1 MKLTTDE
8 IIEGFRNKDNEVI
21 RYVHDKSFNSVKMY
35 VKMQNGSED
44 DAVEVFQQGMIAVF
58 IRIRKGDLKIED
70 GKLFNDYLFI
80 ICRNIWLNE
89 LRLKKY
95 KNMLNDAMNFDFIEE
110 KEKVNWTEDLEYQ
123 ALVRKDE
130 RIKLYKRYF
139 KKLDKDCRKVLELYL
154 GKLSYKKIAKEL
166 NISYDYVRL
175 KKMRCLKKLLKMI
188 KGDENYEHL
197 KIKKNG
203 NIK

>member
-80 ICRNIWLNE
+80 ICRN
-89 LRLKKY
+89 
-95 KNMLNDAMNFDFIEE
+95 
-110 KEKVNWTEDLEYQ
+110 
-123 ALVRKDE
+123 
-130 RIKLYKRYF
+130 
-139 KKLDKDCRKVLELYL
+139 
-154 GKLSYKKIAKEL
+154 
-166 NISYDYVRL
+166 
-175 KKMRCLKKLLKMI
+175 
-188 KGDENYEHL
+188 
-197 KIKKNG
+197 
-203 NIK
+203 